1 MLSEL
6 PAVAAGLVKG
16 RGSKSQIPQY
26 WLHMSSTL
34 CLNSGQV
41 LNSELSGKYRTVEEL
56 IAKKTEE
63 SAEARRKAGMLQD
76 EAKALLAQAN
86 SKLQLLKGKAV
97 LRR

>member
-1 MLSEL
+1 
-6 PAVAAGLVKG
+6 
-16 RGSKSQIPQY
+16 
-26 WLHMSSTL
+26 MSSIL
-34 CLNSGQV
+34 CLNLEQV
-41 LNSELSGKYRTVEEL
+41 LNNELSGKYRTVEEL

-63 SAEARRKAGMLQD
+63 SAEARRKAGVLQD